1 MTDSVAIVEAVKVRN
16 VCIGVTPGAV
26 LVSLLNDATEVT
38 FDDADGARWVL
49 HYLDLHFLTFRY
61 P

>member
-1 MTDSVAIVEAVKVRN
+1 VTNRVAIVEAVVVRDIR
-16 VCIGVTPGAV
+16 IGVTPRAV
-26 LVSLLNDATEVT
+26 LVCLLNDATEVT

>member
-1 MTDSVAIVEAVKVRN
+1 VTDSVAIVEAVVVRDIR
-16 VCIGVTPGAV
+16 IGVTPGAV